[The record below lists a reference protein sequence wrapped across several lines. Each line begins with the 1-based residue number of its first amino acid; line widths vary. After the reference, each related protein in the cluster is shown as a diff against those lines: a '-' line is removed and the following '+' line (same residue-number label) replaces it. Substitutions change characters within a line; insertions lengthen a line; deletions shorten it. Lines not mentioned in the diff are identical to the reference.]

1 MRDVIIAVAIVLCL
15 GCAGPHQSGT
25 QTHSVE
31 PARRSDSAA
40 GRRETITEL
49 VEKSEIIVLGHITGI
64 RDGMARD
71 AGVGYDVVLETVLY
85 GSDVPPDVL
94 RFRSEGR
101 VGYARYRMDERV
113 LLFLTRRH
121 DELIQVHPACYI
133 AGEPATGGLA
143 LRPVEDYLDFIR
155 SEIKSKKNGM

>member
-49 VEKSEIIVLGHITGI
+49 VEK
-64 RDGMARD
+64 
-71 AGVGYDVVLETVLY
+71 
-85 GSDVPPDVL
+85 SDVPPDVL

-143 LRPVEDYLDFIR
+143 LRPLEDYLDFIK